1 MATNRNQIYNS
12 LLTGKTVKLTDQIGK
27 GGAGSIHKVYR
38 KRSVVAKVLFRP
50 TKDTEIRIKE
60 MVKDFQ
66 KGKINLDLNWRNN
79 IKTKLGTWPIDL
91 LYDNQKKFKG
101 FLMPKASGIE
111 LQLISSNN
119 FNKYPKYK
127 NFSKLRNK
135 LILCQRLA
143 VVFSNFYKSGNYS
156 NGDIKPQNIYVDD
169 KGFPMILDL
178 DNLTINNKTP
188 KDKQGTPGYMAHDY
202 SDDIYTD
209 YFSIAI
215 IFYELI
221 FGLHP
226 YIGSAKND
234 KIVETQDKIKNRM
247 FVHGR
252 KKRNFHVIPPPHEAF
267 KQVIN
272 KEIQILFH
280 QAFDLDDPKKRP
292 NMEKWAKTL
301 QNFILSKNIFK
312 DTYKPNQKAA
322 PSSRR
327 KTTIKGTT
335 RKKTKRGTLFGN
347 RPNTTRQ
354 TATYATPQ
362 SQPALHKKYVRH
374 YVISIVIMVFCIIY
388 GSADSGDV
396 FSVTVGSFGIWC
408 LYYYLYWKKK
418 VVKAFGPQWKQYFN
432 LGAIFKTKKTKANN
446 LKKSVLD
453 YLASFAV
460 LILSIWVFNDSNSVE
475 NDLLYDFIDDDILE
489 IYVPILMII
498 NIVYFWPVR
507 YLYKVSN
514 KFFSKILIAIRFL
527 SSIILLLLYLIAA
540 FNLLVKENNY
550 NDFVDQYV
558 STVEEAY
565 DKIIDPNQE
574 ITTQK
579 YKTSF
584 DAFMDFKKSHKVVHK
599 DLIYKGGLIDYK
611 KGWNSTDSLI
621 IIEKSEN
628 IKKHYFIKKGTSYE
642 TRDGIS
648 FNSTQ
653 GYGWTSAKR
662 KIYLDIDEYGMEQI
676 RDKGGWQTWQVRRL
690 GLGDEIIVSGSDIK
704 FNKED
709 NDFGVY
715 FIENNIESFK
725 RYISNN
731 SFEEEF
737 ISESSLNKIFKN
749 PPLYNNK
756 NIHVV
761 KKGETCYRIAKIYG
775 LKLEELYRMNPK
787 ARQRIS
793 PGMKLLIFDESI
805 ANLKNSSEKNKKF
818 EKKNRSNNT
827 LEENFNSS
835 GNYPT
840 LEEVLEEPKK
850 NEDENKI
857 SNNLA
862 KHFTISSIKGYDNKN
877 SSENKRRKITFFG
890 VCISPKDFSK
900 TPSKNCKFYV
910 RIIGPDGNLLKI
922 NTDNARNRMTNKNYW
937 IFENSSNFGRNGIE
951 ISGLSKNI
959 QLPTKFDI
967 CISYYLKNNDKMG
980 IKIDEKI
987 NLVPGEYTV
996 GVYIKDEDQYFA
1008 EFVGEDYFMV
1018 E

>member
-1 MATNRNQIYNS
+1 MANNLKQTYYISN
-12 LLTGKTVKLTDQIGK
+12 GKTIKTSGLIHK
-27 GGAGSIHKVYR
+27 GGAAGSIHKVYR
-38 KRSVVAKVLFRP
+38 KPKLVAKIFFNP
-50 TKDTEIRIKE
+50 TKDLELRIKE
-60 MVKDFQ
+60 MVKDYQ
-66 KGKINLDLNWRNN
+66 NGKIKLELEWANK
-79 IKTKLGTWPIDL
+79 IKTNLGTWPIEL
-91 LYDNQKKFKG
+91 LYDNKKKFKG
-101 FLMPKASGIE
+101 YVMPKANGIE
-111 LQLISSNN
+111 LQNISSNR
-119 FNKYPKYK
+119 FDKYPKYK
-127 NFSKLRNK
+127 EFSTLRNK

-169 KGFPMILDL
+169 KGYPMILDL
-178 DNLTINNKTP
+178 DNLTINNKAP
-188 KDKQGTPGYMAHDY
+188 KSKNPGTPGYKAHDY
-202 SDDIYTD
+202 KDDIYTD

-221 FGLHP
+221 FAIHP
-226 YIGSAKND
+226 YVGSSKNN
-234 KIVETQDKIKNRM
+234 KIVTKQDFINHRM
-247 FVHGR
+247 FAHGR
-252 KKRNFHVIPPPHEAF
+252 KKKNFHIIPPPHDAF
-267 KQVIN
+267 NKVIN

-292 NMEKWAKTL
+292 NMEIWAKTL
-301 QNFILSKNIFK
+301 LNFIFSRSEHKDT
-312 DTYKPNQKAA
+312 DTYKPNQKA
-322 PSSRR
+322 PPPPRR
-327 KTTIKGTT
+327 KTTKKGT
-335 RKKTKRGTLFGN
+335 RGTLFP
-347 RPNTTRQ
+347 RPPKPKPRGKTT
-354 TATYATPQ
+354 APYATPQ
-362 SQPALHKKYVRH
+362 SHPALHKKYIRH
-374 YVISIVIMVFCIIY
+374 YVISIFIMVFCIIY
-388 GSADSGDV
+388 GGVDSGDV
-396 FSVTVGSFGIWC
+396 FSATVGSFGIWC

-418 VVKAFGPQWKQYFN
+418 VVKAFGPQWQQYFT
-432 LGAIFKTKKTKANN
+432 LGAIFKIKKTKANN

-579 YKTSF
+579 YNTSF
-584 DAFMDFKKSHKVVHK
+584 DAFMDFKKSHKVIHK
-599 DLIYKGGLIDYK
+599 DLIYKGGLIDYR

-737 ISESSLNKIFKN
+737 ISESSLNKIFKK
-749 PPLYNNK
+749 PLYNDK

-805 ANLKNSSEKNKKF
+805 VNLKKSSEKKKKIEKKNSS
-818 EKKNRSNNT
+818 NNNF
-827 LEENFNSS
+827 EENFNSS

-840 LEEVLEEPKK
+840 LEEILEEPKK

-1008 EFVGEDYFMV
+1008 EFIGEDYFMV